1 MLNYVNLFTCASDK
15 KDTFVLHLLQ
25 NEPIVLPDEEPKD
38 IVNEVASVVMN
49 KESLQAL
56 YDLVSDMLNNC
67 DD

>member
-25 NEPIVLPDEEPKD
+25 NEPIVLPEDEPRD
-38 IVNEVASVVMN
+38 VINEVASVVMN

-56 YDLVSDMLNNC
+56 YDLIADMLNNC
-67 DD
+67 DE